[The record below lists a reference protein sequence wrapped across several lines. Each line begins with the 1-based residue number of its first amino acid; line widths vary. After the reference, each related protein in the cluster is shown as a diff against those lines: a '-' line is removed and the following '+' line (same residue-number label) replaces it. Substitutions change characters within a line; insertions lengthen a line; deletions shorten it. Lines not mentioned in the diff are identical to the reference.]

1 MVLRGVREVSTIA
14 KPSAPETVSQR
25 AFDAARALSDRYTEL
40 PAARRIAE
48 RLELSWNKVL
58 EIAHGPEGRAQ
69 RVLGHQLRSRP
80 RAWLTAEYAAFV
92 LKLVARRVNASTLT
106 RGDYRTERQAML
118 CADRKRWLHGKQ
130 QMLPSDEEIVG
141 VAGTWQAAMDLAGL
155 GPAPQGRTP
164 RLKHV
169 ALSRVEVM
177 DRFYEVYG
185 KRPSILA
192 LRAFALG
199 NHLPMRAEE
208 TRRWS
213 EIVAE
218 WEARREERGLP
229 APPVV
234 DGRGNP
240 RSKRPD
246 YSVNVGAA
254 RAGESPHWGRWRD
267 PGICVDWIARYIA
280 ALGPGD
286 RSTQSGYRDWARKQ
300 CGAPNAAT
308 FEAHGGW
315 TELRR
320 IAQDSARK
328 NPRNVGA
335 GAALACTSE

>member
-1 MVLRGVREVSTIA
+1 MESLLVLRGVREVSALA

-25 AFDAARALSDRYTEL
+25 AFDHARARSPEHAGL
-40 PAARRIAE
+40 PAARRITE
-48 RLELSWNKVL
+48 QLGMSWHKAL
-58 EIAHGPEGRAQ
+58 GIAHGPERTAV
-69 RVLGHQLRSRP
+69 RVLADQRRTP
-80 RAWLTAEYAAFV
+80 VRAWLTAEYAAFA
-92 LKLVARRVNASTLT
+92 LKIVARRLDKSTLT
-106 RGDYRTERQAML
+106 RGEYRGEREAL
-118 CADRKRWLHGKQ
+118 LRDNGKRWLHGKQ

-246 YSVNVGAA
+246 YSLDVGVA

-280 ALGPGD
+280 AVGPGE
-286 RSTQSGYRDWARKQ
+286 RSTQRGYKDWARKRS
-300 CGAPNAAT
+300 GAPNAAT

-315 TELRR
+315 TKLRR
-320 IAQDSARK
+320 LAQERACHQ
-328 NPRNVGA
+328 PAVAGVGV
-335 GAALACTSE
+335 EV